1 METPLLVTP
10 PDNSVHSFVQLGY
23 IAAYDA
29 PLNCDFAFLAYKE
42 TDKDSGR
49 WRVRIRSTQT
59 VEAVLEAPMI
69 ANKAR
74 ETGAQGKPFFLWGY
88 KLEPSAADQRH
99 IEFRVYQAVSYT
111 HLRAHE
117 TVLDLVCRLLLEK
130 KKSINKQVVTCCH
143 T

>member
-49 WRVRIRSTQT
+49 WRVRTKRWP
-59 VEAVLEAPMI
+59 A
-69 ANKAR
+69 
-74 ETGAQGKPFFLWGY
+74 
-88 KLEPSAADQRH
+88 
-99 IEFRVYQAVSYT
+99 
-111 HLRAHE
+111 
-117 TVLDLVCRLLLEK
+117 
-130 KKSINKQVVTCCH
+130 
-143 T
+143 